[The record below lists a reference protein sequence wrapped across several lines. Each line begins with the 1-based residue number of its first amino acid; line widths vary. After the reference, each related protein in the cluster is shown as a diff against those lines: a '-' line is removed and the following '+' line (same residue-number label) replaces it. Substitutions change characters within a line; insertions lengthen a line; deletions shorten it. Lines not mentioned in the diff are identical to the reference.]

1 MHWPPKLPRPR
12 NGHGY
17 AREHKLPS
25 PSPSPSNEQEL
36 ECDGQT
42 LTKYPFSSR
51 LTCVPREESP
61 TGEDVLSRQHGFRKA
76 PVRVE
81 VQCQLQIFAARAAGL
96 GVRLTPELNAKYP
109 YVPGSTSMF
118 G

>member
-1 MHWPPKLPRPR
+1 MRGSKSDEISFLVKTDMRR
-12 NGHGY
+12 T
-17 AREHKLPS
+17 R
-25 PSPSPSNEQEL
+25 
-36 ECDGQT
+36 
-42 LTKYPFSSR
+42 
-51 LTCVPREESP
+51 ESP

-96 GVRLTPELNAKYP
+96 GVRLTPELRAKYP